1 VVHSRIVVAAIGAV
15 LALGLIAFA
24 LRPLDARDFA
34 GGANALAFEDRA
46 GLPLGVVLA
55 RDSEHAVSVP
65 LERVSPLFLC
75 AMIATEDTRFAAHDG
90 VDGLAL
96 ARAVG
101 EALRRGRVVSGGST
115 ITMQLARLRYDLPRT
130 LPGKFAELALALR
143 IERGMS
149 KREILAAY
157 VNRLPM
163 GGDLIGVEAG
173 ARTYFGAPASDLDL
187 AQAALLS
194 ALPNDPVRLDPYAH
208 RNALEARRRAVLAR
222 MAAIGAISAAEA
234 ARASAETIPIVP
246 RSDGILAA
254 PHLLFRL
261 AGRAAPQTT
270 RIRTTLDRDLQAY
283 VENQTHAI
291 AGTLSERNARDAA
304 AIILD
309 NRDGA
314 IVAYAGSADYFAPT
328 GAGKNDG
335 VTALRQPGSTLKP
348 ILYELAFERRSVR
361 PTTILADVPTS
372 YALPGLRSFTPNDY
386 SNRFAG
392 PVRARIALADSLNV
406 PAVKVLSDVG
416 VPAFLARLRA
426 LGFVHLTAGAEHYG
440 LGLALG
446 DGEVSLEELATA
458 YATIARSGRPAH
470 VHAVLGDESAAP
482 HAAIGSE
489 ADWALVTDMLAD
501 AHARA
506 RAFGVASLL
515 RTTFPSAVKTGTSS
529 DFRDTWTVGFTRDYT
544 VGVWVGNFDGR
555 PMRRVSGVTG
565 AAPLWHRIIA
575 HLAERSVPAAF
586 DRPRG
591 YVRLPICA
599 TTGMRPTHGCAS
611 IVSEWADRG
620 DVGVWRSTPEPLAR
634 IYDGWLA
641 TQPPQ
646 RGALRIVSPRE
657 GDRFVS
663 APGAQIAV
671 IARGADALAW
681 ELNGRPRTVRGARWL
696 LALKPGRWTLR
707 ARAGP
712 QADSVTFSVGPP
724 LRHRRREGFSVA
736 G

>member
-1 VVHSRIVVAAIGAV
+1 MTRTRIALLMGAA
-15 LALGLIAFA
+15 LATGFMAFA
-24 LRPLDARDFA
+24 LLPPDARDFA
-34 GGANALAFEDRA
+34 GGANALAFEDRT

-55 RDSEHAVSVP
+55 RNSEHAVRVP
-65 LERVSPLFLC
+65 LERVSPLFLR
-75 AMIATEDTRFAAHDG
+75 AIIATEDARFAAHDG

-96 ARAVG
+96 ARAAG
-101 EALRRGRVVSGGST
+101 ETLRRGRVVSGGST
-115 ITMQLARLRYDLPRT
+115 ITMQLARLRYGLPRT
-130 LPGKFAELALALR
+130 LPGKLTELALALR

-163 GGDLIGVEAG
+163 GSDLVGVEAG
-173 ARTYFGAPASDLDL
+173 ARMYFGAPASDLDL
-187 AQAALLS
+187 AQAALLA

-208 RNALEARRRAVLAR
+208 RGALEARRRAVLAR
-222 MAAIGAISAAEA
+222 MVATGAISSAEA
-234 ARASAETIPIVP
+234 ARASAETVAIVP

-261 AGRAAPQTT
+261 AGSAAPQTT
-270 RIRTTLDRDLQAY
+270 RIRTTLDRNLQAY
-283 VENQTHAI
+283 VENQTREI
-291 AGTLSERNARDAA
+291 AGTLSERNVRDAA
-304 AIILD
+304 ALVID

-314 IVAYAGSADYFAPT
+314 ILAYAGSADYFART

-348 ILYELAFERRSVR
+348 ILYELAFERRCVR

-406 PAVKVLSDVG
+406 PAVGVLSDVG
-416 VPAFLARLRA
+416 VAAFLDRLRA

-458 YATIARSGRPAH
+458 YATIARGGRPLH
-470 VHAVLGDESAAP
+470 VHAVLDDESGTPRAP
-482 HAAIGSE
+482 IGSA

-515 RTTFPSAVKTGTSS
+515 RTSFPSAVKTGTSS

-544 VGVWVGNFDGR
+544 VAVWVGNFDGR

-565 AAPLWHRIIA
+565 AAPLWHHIMA
-575 HLAERSVPAAF
+575 HLAERSVPGAF

-591 YVRLPICA
+591 YARLPICA
-599 TTGMRPTHGCAS
+599 TTGVRPTRACPS
-611 IVSEWADRG
+611 IVSEWVDRG
-620 DVGVWRSTPEPLAR
+620 DLGAWRSSPQPLAR
-634 IYDGWLA
+634 AYDGWLA
-641 TQPPQ
+641 TQPAQ
-646 RGALRIVSPRE
+646 RGALRIVSPHE
-657 GDRFVS
+657 GDAFVS

-671 IARGADALAW
+671 IARGADAPVW
-681 ELNGRPRTVRGARWL
+681 ELNGRPRAVRGARWL

-707 ARAGP
+707 ARAGA
-712 QADSVTFSVGPP
+712 QVDSVTFSVGPP
-724 LRHRRREGFSVA
+724 PPHRRREGFSIA